1 MAAAAI
7 IAAKKVRAEALAR
20 EGAMTDDDIRELIER
35 RKKQAELD
43 AVVHRTAAQDADNYK
58 NGCCR
63 NYIKKV
69 ANPAQKLTEDDR
81 FNNFIIGIIIKIL
94 FFKEVMRRD
103 LDNTIQ
109 NHLYFRVI

>member
-43 AVVHRTAAQDADNYK
+43 ALVPCA
-58 NGCCR
+58 GW
-63 NYIKKV
+63 
-69 ANPAQKLTEDDR
+69 
-81 FNNFIIGIIIKIL
+81 
-94 FFKEVMRRD
+94 
-103 LDNTIQ
+103 
-109 NHLYFRVI
+109 